1 MQKNDP
7 SFIKCIYCLQAKA
20 METGF
25 DNIFG
30 EGPTPSHSAMAG
42 ERDMQQVKENS
53 EQHEKKIEFQAE
65 LFVEQEMDGVS
76 LSNVDGMNV

>member
-1 MQKNDP
+1 
-7 SFIKCIYCLQAKA
+7 

-42 ERDMQQVKENS
+42 ERDMQQVDHFQTGLKLNDLV
-53 EQHEKKIEFQAE
+53 KTIKRQAE
-65 LFVEQEMDGVS
+65 LFVQQEMDGVS

>member
-1 MQKNDP
+1 
-7 SFIKCIYCLQAKA
+7 

-42 ERDMQQVKENS
+42 ERDMQQVNNVQNKTLKFGNMV
-53 EQHEKKIEFQAE
+53 KTTKCQAE
-65 LFVEQEMDGVS
+65 LFVQQEMDGVS

>member
-1 MQKNDP
+1 
-7 SFIKCIYCLQAKA
+7 

-42 ERDMQQVKENS
+42 ERDMQQAIRI
-53 EQHEKKIEFQAE
+53 KIKTTK
-65 LFVEQEMDGVS
+65 VEIQ
-76 LSNVDGMNV
+76 NYNNQK

>member
-1 MQKNDP
+1 MQKHDP
-7 SFIKCIYCLQAKA
+7 SFIICIYCLQAKA

-42 ERDMQQVKENS
+42 ERDMQQVDN
-53 EQHEKKIEFQAE
+53 FQKNLKYYQNYQMPGGA
-65 LFVEQEMDGVS
+65 VCPTRDGW
-76 LSNVDGMNV
+76 GQP

>member
-1 MQKNDP
+1 
-7 SFIKCIYCLQAKA
+7 

-42 ERDMQQVKENS
+42 ERDMQQVDHLNWIIWLKDNF
-53 EQHEKKIEFQAE
+53 QTNLKFEKLVKTIKCQAE
-65 LFVEQEMDGVS
+65 LFVQQEMDGVS

>member
-1 MQKNDP
+1 
-7 SFIKCIYCLQAKA
+7 

-42 ERDMQQVKENS
+42 ERDMQQVNHFQTTLKFGISIKTN
-53 EQHEKKIEFQAE
+53 KCQAE
-65 LFVEQEMDGVS
+65 LFVQQEMDGVS

>member
-1 MQKNDP
+1 MYLFY
-7 SFIKCIYCLQAKA
+7 SLQAKA

-42 ERDMQQVKENS
+42 ERDMQQVDNFQTNLKLDNF
-53 EQHEKKIEFQAE
+53 KCQAE
-65 LFVEQEMDGVS
+65 LFVQQEMDGVS

>member
-1 MQKNDP
+1 
-7 SFIKCIYCLQAKA
+7 

-42 ERDMQQVKENS
+42 ERDMQQVNNLQTTLRFRMLTKTT
-53 EQHEKKIEFQAE
+53 KYQAE
-65 LFVEQEMDGVS
+65 LFVQQEMDGVS
-76 LSNVDGMNV
+76 LSNEDGMNV

>member
-1 MQKNDP
+1 
-7 SFIKCIYCLQAKA
+7 

-42 ERDMQQVKENS
+42 ERDMQQVDNLQATLRFWIFTETTNC
-53 EQHEKKIEFQAE
+53 QAE
-65 LFVEQEMDGVS
+65 LFVQQEMDGVS
-76 LSNVDGMNV
+76 LSNVDGMNVWTSLSIKQVMHAL

>member
-1 MQKNDP
+1 
-7 SFIKCIYCLQAKA
+7 

-42 ERDMQQVKENS
+42 ERDMQQVNESQATLGFWIFTKTT
-53 EQHEKKIEFQAE
+53 KRQAE
-65 LFVEQEMDGVS
+65 LFVQQEMDGVS
-76 LSNVDGMNV
+76 LSNVDGMNVWSFLPFP